1 MVSPE
6 VFTITPNRN
15 LNTPKVIFVTLG
27 ILFLNDNVTWTKC
40 QIRAENRPKLKGK
53 IWRRA
58 ENFVPL
64 HCQ

>member
-27 ILFLNDNVTWTKC
+27 ILFLNDNSLNPGFC
-40 QIRAENRPKLKGK
+40 
-53 IWRRA
+53 
-58 ENFVPL
+58 
-64 HCQ
+64 